1 MQPARHDILLPISQ
15 LQFLENAIFSLNL
28 DDQFKG
34 ICQVDVDVDRR
45 FFYYDSHISVLNHFL
60 I

>member
-34 ICQVDVDVDRR
+34 ICQVAVGE
-45 FFYYDSHISVLNHFL
+45 S
-60 I
+60 